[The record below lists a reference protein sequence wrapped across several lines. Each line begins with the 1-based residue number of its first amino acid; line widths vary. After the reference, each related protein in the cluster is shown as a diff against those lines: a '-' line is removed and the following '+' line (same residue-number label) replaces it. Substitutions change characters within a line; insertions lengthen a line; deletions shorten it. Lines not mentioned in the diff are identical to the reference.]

1 MPSSEKK
8 KIYISI
14 KHSKNKKDR
23 YIYIYIYT
31 YIYIFHLF
39 ILDDNEILPYKKMQ
53 MTQVLLNLIWAY
65 FIDKL
70 PIQMSSFII
79 TNGW

>member
-14 KHSKNKKDR
+14 KHSKNKNKDI

-79 TNGW
+79 TNG

>member
-14 KHSKNKKDR
+14 KHSKNKNKE

-39 ILDDNEILPYKKMQ
+39 ILDDNEILPYKKCKW
-53 MTQVLLNLIWAY
+53 LKYCWISSGLI
-65 FIDKL
+65 L
-70 PIQMSSFII
+70 
-79 TNGW
+79 